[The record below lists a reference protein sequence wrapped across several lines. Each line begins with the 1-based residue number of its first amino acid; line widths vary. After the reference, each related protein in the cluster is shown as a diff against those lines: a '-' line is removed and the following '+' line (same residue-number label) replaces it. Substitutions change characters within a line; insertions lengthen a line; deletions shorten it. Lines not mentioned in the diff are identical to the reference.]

1 MRGRARTIAA
11 LAALALMTAA
21 CTGGSSGNPGSS
33 GSSSVAV
40 KNGGTLRLGTLTGI
54 DSMNPFVAFSQDSY
68 SIFEYIYP
76 FLVQY
81 DTKTMQ
87 FAPDFATSWEESSDG
102 LTWTF
107 HTRPNAKWSDGQP
120 LTADDAAWTF
130 NETIKYE
137 KGPTAGA
144 SGTFSHVQS
153 VTAPDPNT
161 LVITYK
167 RPVAVALPN
176 LQTMPIL
183 PPQVWSKYFT
193 GDGKEIRTFPNVPEN
208 GKPLVSGGPFEMVK
222 YVNKQIA
229 LFQKNPNYYGTPA
242 HIDGFGLQYFD
253 NDDAMIS
260 ALKTHELDAG
270 ESPPVTSIA
279 DLKAGGVHV
288 AVVDGLE
295 FHDFI
300 FNSNPKKPEHRE
312 LLNPLVRQAFEYAI
326 DRNQIVKTAWLGYAQ
341 PGTTIVPPG
350 TGSWHD
356 SAIKPLPFDL
366 AKANQILDSLGYAK
380 GSNGVR
386 VADGHPMSYTVIF
399 PHDEQGAGDR
409 AFTIMQNDLRQIGV
423 QIIQKPMDDT
433 AAFNAILN
441 PDNKYLTFDLAMW
454 DWVPEE
460 DPDFILSVLT
470 CVQYGNWSDSAY
482 CNSAYDAMYAQQ
494 SAAVDPKVRQQI
506 VYKMQQQLFND
517 RPYIVINYQDQ
528 IDAWNT
534 NWAGFIETNQGIF
547 NPLSKESMVSVH
559 QV

>member
-1 MRGRARTIAA
+1 MKGWARTISA
-11 LAALALMTAA
+11 LAALALTAA
-21 CTGGSSGNPGSS
+21 ACGGASSQNTTSPG
-33 GSSSVAV
+33 GGQV
-40 KNGGTLRLGTLTGI
+40 KEGGTLRLGTLTGI

-81 DTKTMQ
+81 DTKTLQ
-87 FAPDFATSWEESSDG
+87 FAPDFATSWEQSADG

-144 SGTFSHVQS
+144 SGTFAHVES

-193 GDGKEIRTFPNVPEN
+193 GDGKGIRTFPNVPEN

-260 ALKTHELDAG
+260 ALKNHELDAG

-279 DLKAGGVHV
+279 DLKAAGVHV
-288 AVVDGLE
+288 AIVDGLE

-312 LLNPLVRQAFEYAI
+312 LLNPQVREAFEYAV

-350 TGSWHD
+350 TGAWHD

-366 AKANQILDSLGYAK
+366 AKANQILDSLGFAK
-380 GSNGVR
+380 GSNGIR
-386 VADGHPMSYTVIF
+386 VADGKPMSYTVIF

-409 AFTIMQNDLRQIGV
+409 AFTIIQNDLRQIGV
-423 QIIQKPMDDT
+423 AIIQKPMDDT
-433 AAFNAILN
+433 AAFSAITA
-441 PDNKYLTFDLAMW
+441 PDNKYLNYDLAMW

-460 DPDFILSVLT
+460 DPDFILSVMT
-470 CVQYGNWSDSAY
+470 CNQYGNWSDSAY

-494 SAAVDPKVRQQI
+494 SATVDPKARQQI
-506 VYKMQQQLFND
+506 VYKMQQQLFD
-517 RPYIVINYQDQ
+517 DKPYIVINYQDQ
-528 IDAWNT
+528 IDAWNS
-534 NWAGFIETNQGIF
+534 NWTGFIETNQGIF

>member
-11 LAALALMTAA
+11 LAGLALLTAA
-21 CTGGSSGNPGSS
+21 CSGGSSGGSSSSS
-33 GSSSVAV
+33 GSSV
-40 KNGGTLRLGTLTGI
+40 KEGGTLRLGTLTGI

-87 FAPDFATSWEESSDG
+87 FAPDFATSWDESPDG

-137 KGPTAGA
+137 NGPTAGA
-144 SGTFSHVQS
+144 SGTFAHVAS
-153 VTAPDPNT
+153 VSAPDANT
-161 LVITYK
+161 LVVTYK

-193 GDGKEIRTFPNVPEN
+193 GNGKGIRTFPNVPEN

-229 LFQKNPNYYGTPA
+229 LFQRNPNYYGTPA
-242 HIDGFGLQYFD
+242 HIDEFGLQYFD
-253 NDDAMIS
+253 NDDSMIS
-260 ALKTHELDAG
+260 ALKNHELDAA

-279 DLKAGGVHV
+279 DLKSAGVHV
-288 AVVDGLE
+288 AIVDGLE

-300 FNSNPKKPEHRE
+300 FNSNPNKPKNRE
-312 LLNPLVRQAFEYAI
+312 LLNPLVREAFEYAI
-326 DRNQIVKTAWLGYAQ
+326 DRNQIVKTAWLNYAQ

-350 TGSWHD
+350 TGAWHD

-366 AKANQILDSLGYAK
+366 AKANTILDSLGYMK
-380 GSNGVR
+380 GSNGIR
-386 VADGHPMSYTVIF
+386 VADNHPMSYTVIF
-399 PHDEQGAGDR
+399 PHDEQGPGDR
-409 AFTIMQNDLRQIGV
+409 AFAIIQNDLRQIG
-423 QIIQKPMDDT
+423 IQVIEKPMDDS
-433 AAFNAILN
+433 AAFDAITAPN
-441 PDNKYLTFDLAMW
+441 NKYENYDLAMW

-470 CVQYGNWSDSAY
+470 CVQYGNWSDTGY
-482 CNSAYDAMYAQQ
+482 CNKTYDAMYAQQ
-494 SAAVDPKVRQQI
+494 SAAIDPKTRQQI
-506 VYKMQQQLFND
+506 VYKMQQQIYDD
-517 RPYIVINYQDQ
+517 RPYIVLNYQDQ
-528 IDAWNT
+528 IDAWNS
-534 NWAGFIETNQGIF
+534 NWTGFVETNQGIF